1 MKHMRKFAFL
11 LVVITL
17 FVTIATPFSASAATP
32 RLNNTLMTNEN
43 FIITDGVAYIGV
55 AYTGY
60 ENVTTRAF
68 ISITLQRK
76 TLFWWSE
83 EATMS
88 IGLNG
93 WINSTSETIEL
104 SKTGSYRVIINYK
117 ISGSGGEDDELSVTL
132 YDEY

>member
-1 MKHMRKFAFL
+1 MKRTKKIAFVL
-11 LVVITL
+11 TVITL
-17 FVTIATPFSASAATP
+17 LVTVLMPFSANAATP
-32 RLNNTLMTNEN
+32 RLNNTHMTNEN
-43 FIITDGVAYIGV
+43 FMITNGVAYIGV

-60 ENVTTRAF
+60 EGVTERAL
-68 ISITLQRK
+68 ISIVLERK

-117 ISGSGGEDDELSVTL
+117 ISGSGGADDVFSVTL